1 MHKNSRTR
9 HSFLYVNLKL
19 IHTFPQKYMYTY
31 TRQAFYSLDTHS
43 NKSMQRSHH
52 IQKYHIFT
60 KYFLNATSTQGDIP
74 FIHLYSVFLKPSYLH
89 SYIHELAKKENS
101 LTLFFFHAYSFIQYK
116 FKIYIIYIYLYRF
129 INIFI
134 HIFII
139 WHTNTT
145 IMVTGKNF

>member
-60 KYFLNATSTQGDIP
+60 KYFLTLLPHKVTYLSYIYIVFSQT
-74 FIHLYSVFLKPSYLH
+74 FIFTLIYSRVSEKREFVNPVFFMHTLLYSINLKY
-89 SYIHELAKKENS
+89 
-101 LTLFFFHAYSFIQYK
+101 T
-116 FKIYIIYIYLYRF
+116 
-129 INIFI
+129 
-134 HIFII
+134 
-139 WHTNTT
+139 
-145 IMVTGKNF
+145 